1 MAKYFSAGDNLA
13 KIGFLVWKN
22 QRITRKKNR
31 AFLLQLTWMY
41 PEKCT
46 NLVGWDKCKIIGQS
60 WPITIKW
67 FLWAN
72 ILMVPSNPNDLFCRK
87 IRIYFQPLCILTYL
101 WIIDKCI
108 RWALLCIFPEMS
120 VINCQIIPTKVV
132 KIQPIPRQ
140 IHYYMT
146 KVLKGTNEGGKG
158 LKGCMSEAFYKFWYC
173 SVEDFLAFKGH

>member
-1 MAKYFSAGDNLA
+1 MIYSTG
-13 KIGFLVWKN
+13 
-22 QRITRKKNR
+22 KKTYIFNHC
-31 AFLLQLTWMY
+31 AL
-41 PEKCT
+41 
-46 NLVGWDKCKIIGQS
+46 
-60 WPITIKW
+60 
-67 FLWAN
+67 
-72 ILMVPSNPNDLFCRK
+72 
-87 IRIYFQPLCILTYL
+87 LTYL

-146 KVLKGTNEGGKG
+146 KVLKGTNEEGKG

-173 SVEDFLAFKGH
+173 SVEDFLAFKGHYGLLYLECQQRRRKMTDQSMIGQNKRFFPEEVIQKARHEIVKIEIHKRFLLFFISSTSFINVMEKNGDHL